1 MPAFHHTVAL
11 RWGDF
16 DALKHVNNVS
26 FFEFMQDAR
35 VALIAATGLSRKDL
49 SVIGHFVAHN
59 EIDYIAPIGMEHPSI
74 TVRIWVIAVKGAS
87 YELGY
92 EFVDGTGKVYAKART
107 VMVTVLMEN
116 ETVIRVPDDLRS
128 AMTEFMLE
136 EA

>member
-1 MPAFHHTVAL
+1 MPAFRHAVAL

-59 EIDYIAPIGMEHPSI
+59 EIDYIAPIGMEQPSI

-92 EFVDGTGKVYAKART
+92 EFVDDTGKVYAKART

-116 ETVIRVPDDLRS
+116 ETVIRVPDELRS

-136 EA
+136 EV